1 MSPRARREGIIMARA
16 ILLVLDSFGIG
27 AARDAERFGDVG
39 ADTYGHIARACAE
52 GRGDREGLRAGPL
65 VLPNLTRLGLA
76 RAHAGSIGTADP
88 APGAAIEGAFGHA
101 IETSKGKDT
110 PSGHWELMGVPVTF
124 DWGYFPATKPCFPK
138 SLIDALIAEAGLPG
152 VLGEEHASGT
162 EIIARLGEEHVRTG
176 KPIVYTSA
184 DSVFQIAAHEES
196 FGLERLLETCRIARR
211 LVDPL
216 GIGRVIARPFLGAS
230 AATFKRTPHRRDFA
244 VPPPEPTLLD
254 RAKAAGREVVAI
266 GKISDIF
273 AGLGPTRVVKAA
285 GNMALFDATLE
296 ALDTTADGGLILTN
310 FVDFDMEWGHRRD
323 VPGYA
328 AGLEAFDRRLP
339 ELEARL
345 RPGDLVIATAD
356 HGCDPTWRGTDH
368 TREHVPV
375 LAFGPGAGRRDLGG
389 VGFADVGATFAAHLG
404 LEPGRHGRAFA
415 VA

>member
-1 MSPRARREGIIMARA
+1 MARA
-16 ILLVLDSFGIG
+16 VLLVLDSFGIG
-27 AARDAERFGDVG
+27 AAKDAERFGDVG
-39 ADTYGHIARACAE
+39 ADTYGHIAQACAG
-52 GRGDREGLRAGPL
+52 GRGNREGLRSGPL
-65 VLPNLTRLGLA
+65 LLPNLTRLGLA
-76 RAHAGSIGTADP
+76 RAHAASIGGVDP
-88 APGAAIEGAFGHA
+88 SPEGTVTGAHGFA
-101 IETSKGKDT
+101 IETSRGKDT
-110 PSGHWELMGVPVTF
+110 PSGHWELMGVPVLF
-124 DWGYFPATKPCFPK
+124 DWGYFPATKPCFPRD
-138 SLIDALIAEAGLPG
+138 LIEALIVEAGLPG

-184 DSVFQIAAHEES
+184 DSVFQIAAHEEA
-196 FGLERLLETCRIARR
+196 FGLERLMQTCRIARR

-216 GIGRVIARPFLGAS
+216 GIGRVIARPFLGTSS
-230 AATFKRTPHRRDFA
+230 ANFKRTNNRRDLA

-285 GNMALFDATLE
+285 GNMALFEATQD
-296 ALDTTADGGLILTN
+296 ALDQTAEGGLILTN

-323 VPGYA
+323 VAGYA

-345 RPGDLVIATAD
+345 RPGDLVIASAD

-375 LAFGPGAGRRDLGG
+375 LAFGPGVTPRDLGG

-404 LEPGRHGRAFA
+404 LAPGPHGRAFS

>member
-1 MSPRARREGIIMARA
+1 MARA

-76 RAHAGSIGTADP
+76 RAHAGSIGTPDP
-88 APGAAIEGAFGHA
+88 TPGAAIEGAFGHA

-356 HGCDPTWRGTDH
+356 HGCDPAWRGTDH

-375 LAFGPGAGRRDLGG
+375 LAFGPGVGRRDLGG

>member
-1 MSPRARREGIIMARA
+1 MARA

-76 RAHAGSIGTADP
+76 RAHAGSIGGIDP

-138 SLIDALIAEAGLPG
+138 NLIDALIAEAGLPG

-285 GNMALFDATLE
+285 GNMALFDVTLE

-375 LAFGPGAGRRDLGG
+375 LAFGPGVGRRDLGG